1 MNHAAFPDFTPDEG
15 VRGSTACGAADALV
29 RRWNDDVLDCCN
41 ARCSALLAA
50 TQIGR

>member
-15 VRGSTACGAADALV
+15 
-29 RRWNDDVLDCCN
+29 VLDCCN